1 MVTAVFIDNP
11 IQSEPDGR
19 GYISTGPEPGEKVT
33 AGGLPAR
40 RVVHIFAAQTVPHQ
54 HIRSTISSPAGAFK
68 VSGLDPGVE
77 LDVIVRE
84 DRGNRIYRDV
94 IIPSV
99 FPVTDD

>member
-1 MVTAVFIDNP
+1 MVIDDAL
-11 IQSEPDGR
+11 IVAQATGI
-19 GYISTGPEPGEKVT
+19 ISTGPEPGEKIT

-40 RVVHIFAAQTVPHQ
+40 RIVDIFQVGSKPYT
-54 HIRSTISSPAGAFK
+54 HIRSTISTSAGVLK
-68 VSGLDPGVE
+68 VSGLDPDVE